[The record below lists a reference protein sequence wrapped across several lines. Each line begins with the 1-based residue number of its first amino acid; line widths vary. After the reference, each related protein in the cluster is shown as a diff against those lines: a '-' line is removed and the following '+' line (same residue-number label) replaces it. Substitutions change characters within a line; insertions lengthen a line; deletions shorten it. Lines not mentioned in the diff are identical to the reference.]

1 MGQRVGRS
9 HRKLKVFFTFIIC
22 TTTIL
27 AGNKKNSIYMS
38 YFLIKWVG

>member
-1 MGQRVGRS
+1 MRQSSRVGRS

-27 AGNKKNSIYMS
+27 AGNKKIP
-38 YFLIKWVG
+38 FT